1 MTHRMLDGK
10 IIETQEEMAECGLHG
25 GDWDNQGGLCIIR
38 DLDEYANYIDHVRT
52 DIRLGQERAE
62 DEEEAAKAESS
73 DSIPVKQGIPLSDLR
88 LESSG
93 ITQEMVQD
101 TIEEAKRLAY
111 TGISPDSPVAQNENG
126 GLQSVVEGRFDL
138 LPPVAM
144 FELAQ
149 VMEHGA
155 QKYAP
160 RNWMKISVDSHLN
173 HLLMHVFAY
182 LAGDRQEEH
191 LTHALARAA
200 MAVEIE
206 KLGVQD

>member
-88 LESSG
+88 LE
-93 ITQEMVQD
+93 
-101 TIEEAKRLAY
+101 
-111 TGISPDSPVAQNENG
+111 
-126 GLQSVVEGRFDL
+126 
-138 LPPVAM
+138 
-144 FELAQ
+144 
-149 VMEHGA
+149 
-155 QKYAP
+155 KYAP